1 MQEKDST
8 DALPCSISPKTVCG
22 REMTAEISWYPQA
35 LYQNRIIYFCTEI
48 CLDAFK
54 ADPDRFITAH
64 KEKEVSRS
72 E

>member
-1 MQEKDST
+1 MLEKQPTQDQSDFLST
-8 DALPCSISPKTVCG
+8 KTVCG

-35 LYQNRIIYFCTEI
+35 AYQNRTIYFCTEI

-54 ADPDRFITAH
+54 ADPDRFLIAH
-64 KEKEVSRS
+64 SEKQVTIS